1 MHRSITTPHLWAFL
15 ACALVAAT
23 PSAQAQV
30 TLSAQDAPAITSP
43 ADLPFHRIFDEPF
56 LPGVRPSL
64 RAISPDAQQ
73 IYFTWN
79 DSANAGRKTFVVD
92 PKGAVVD
99 TVGTDAT
106 LSYRLSPDRSQVM
119 YVEDQAVFL
128 ASSTMENH
136 RFKNPEQI
144 IASKGRLPLP
154 QWSPDGSMI
163 AWAQD
168 EDIWVM
174 TMGNRSVQ
182 KVLDND
188 SADGQSF
195 AGWAS
200 NEHLL
205 LVSRDNSDTRLVYFP
220 EYVDTFVEPGE
231 SRRGVYTT
239 TYSVMH
245 LDSTSSTEVLR
256 SKGWV
261 STQVSPTGSYLALD
275 AVDAPM
281 KKRQIHVWASA
292 SEQSTIVFEDSTEG
306 WMYGRNMAFA
316 PSKDVLMF
324 QSEQSGWNHIYT
336 VSPDGSGLKQHTTGS
351 YDIPFAE
358 WVDDETIVMATTQ
371 KDLGERQVALLD
383 LRDASTETLTE
394 AEGYRYQFRLSP
406 DKRHLLYAYTTFNQP
421 YDLYRLDLR
430 RPRGEIQLTQTVPE
444 AFTQIDWQTEQ
455 YVRFTGRDGETGL
468 SMSIL
473 TPEDYQ
479 PGSGKQYPTVV
490 FVHGAG
496 SLQNVFKGFSN
507 SYYREYMFH
516 QWLTSRGY
524 VVVEVDYRHSTGYGR
539 KFREDVTNWMGKYE
553 TEDIIDGLDWIAE
566 NGDYVDRDRVG
577 IYGGSYGGFMALY
590 AATVEPDHFHA
601 AAALRAVT
609 NWRNYYYANP
619 WYTLPR
625 LGTPED
631 NPVHYERS
639 SPLDLVDDL
648 ERPVLI
654 LHGLVDDNVGFQD
667 AAQYIEALI
676 QAGDKEFDMMMYPSE
691 PHGFQDPDSWIDEY
705 ERIFEFF
712 EENL

>member
-1 MHRSITTPHLWAFL
+1 MNRLTKDVLFWATVATMFIVGAPL
-15 ACALVAAT
+15 AG
-23 PSAQAQV
+23 AQV
-30 TLSAQDAPAITSP
+30 ISSTQGSETITSP
-43 ADLPFHRIFDEPF
+43 SDLPFERIFDEPF
-56 LPGVRPSL
+56 LPGLRPSL
-64 RAISPDAQQ
+64 RTISPDGKQV
-73 IYFTWN
+73 YFTWN
-79 DSANAGRKTFVVD
+79 DSAKATRQTYVVNGD
-92 PKGAVVD
+92 GSEVD
-99 TVGTDAT
+99 TVGAEAI
-106 LSYRLSPDRSQVM
+106 LSYRLSPDQSQVL
-119 YVEDQAVFL
+119 YVEDQSVYL

-136 RFKNPEQI
+136 RFKNPE
-144 IASKGRLPLP
+144 ALLTSKGRVSLP
-154 QWSPDGSMI
+154 QWSPDGMKI
-163 AWAQD
+163 AWSMD
-168 EDIWVM
+168 GDIWSM
-174 TMGNRSVQ
+174 DMQQRSML
-182 KVLDND
+182 KVLDDDQAN
-188 SADGQSF
+188 GQNF

-200 NEHLL
+200 NEHILL
-205 LVSRDNSDTRLVYFP
+205 ISRDNSETRLVYFP

-231 SRRGVYTT
+231 SRRGLYTT

-245 LDSTSSTEVLR
+245 LDSTSSQELLT
-256 SKGWV
+256 SQGWV
-261 STQVSPTGSYLALD
+261 STQVSPTGDFFALD

-281 KKRQIHVWASA
+281 KHRHIHVWS
-292 SEQSTIVFEDSTEG
+292 SQTGELTTVFEDSTQG
-306 WMYGRNMAFA
+306 WIYGRNMGFA
-316 PSKDVLMF
+316 PSSNTLMF
-324 QSEQSGWNHIYT
+324 QSEQTGWNHVYT
-336 VSPDGSGLKQHTTGS
+336 VSPNGSDLRQLTTGA

-358 WVDDETIVMATTQ
+358 WINDETIVMATTE
-371 KDLGERQVALLD
+371 KDLGERHIVLLD
-383 LRDASTETLTE
+383 VDDATTNTLTE

-406 DKRHLLYAYTTFNQP
+406 DRRHLVYAYTTFNQP

-444 AFTQIDWQTEQ
+444 SFSQITWQEEQ
-455 YVRFTGRDGETGL
+455 YIRFPARDGETEL

-473 TPEDYQ
+473 TPDDYE
-479 PGSGKQYPTVV
+479 PNNGKQYPTVV

-516 QWLTSRGY
+516 QWLTARGY

-553 TEDIIDGLDWIAE
+553 TEDIIDGLDWIAS
-566 NGDYVDRDRVG
+566 NGDYVDRNRVG

-609 NWRNYYYANP
+609 NWRNYFYANP
-619 WYTLPR
+619 WYTYPR
-625 LGTPED
+625 LGTPEE
-631 NPVHYERS
+631 NPLNYERS
-639 SPLDLVDDL
+639 SPLDLIDDL

>member
-1 MHRSITTPHLWAFL
+1 MNRTTKDVLFWAT
-15 ACALVAAT
+15 AAT
-23 PSAQAQV
+23 IFLVGAPLASAQV
-30 TLSAQDAPAITSP
+30 TSSTQGTETITSP
-43 ADLPFHRIFDEPF
+43 ADLPFERIFDEPF
-56 LPGVRPSL
+56 LPGLRPSL
-64 RAISPDAQQ
+64 RTISPDAKH

-79 DSANAGRKTFVVD
+79 DSAKATRKTYVVNAD
-92 PKGAVVD
+92 GSEVD
-99 TVGTDAT
+99 TVGAKAI
-106 LSYRLSPDRSQVM
+106 LSYRLSPDQSQVL
-119 YVEDQAVFL
+119 YVEDQSVYL
-128 ASSTMENH
+128 ASSMMENH
-136 RFKNPEQI
+136 RFKNPEELLT
-144 IASKGRLPLP
+144 SKGRVSLP
-154 QWSPDGSMI
+154 QWSPDGMKI
-163 AWAQD
+163 AWSMD
-168 EDIWVM
+168 GDIWSM
-174 TMGNRSVQ
+174 DIQNRSMH
-182 KVLDND
+182 KVLDSEKAN
-188 SADGQSF
+188 GQSF

-200 NEHLL
+200 SQHILL
-205 LVSRDNSDTRLVYFP
+205 ISRDNSETRLVYFP

-231 SRRGVYTT
+231 SRRGLYTT

-245 LDSTSSTEVLR
+245 LDSTSTQELLTSQ
-256 SKGWV
+256 GWV
-261 STQVSPTGSYLALD
+261 STQVSPTGDYFALD

-281 KKRQIHVWASA
+281 KHRQIHIWS
-292 SEQSTIVFEDSTEG
+292 SQTGELTTVFEDSTQG
-306 WMYGRNMAFA
+306 WIYGRNMSFA
-316 PSKDVLMF
+316 PSSNTLMF
-324 QSEQSGWNHIYT
+324 QSEQTGWNHVYT
-336 VSPDGSGLKQHTTGS
+336 VSPNGLDLRQLTTGA

-358 WVDDETIVMATTQ
+358 WINDETIVMATTE
-371 KDLGERQVALLD
+371 KDLGERHIVTLD
-383 LRDASTETLTE
+383 VEDATTNTLTE

-406 DKRHLLYAYTTFNQP
+406 DRRHLVYAYTTFNQP

-444 AFTQIDWQTEQ
+444 SFSQITWQKEQ
-455 YVRFTGRDGETGL
+455 YIRFPARDGETEL

-473 TPEDYQ
+473 TPDDYE
-479 PGSGKQYPTVV
+479 PNNGKQYPTVV

-516 QWLTSRGY
+516 QWLTARGY

-539 KFREDVTNWMGKYE
+539 KFREDVTTWMGKYE
-553 TEDIIDGLDWIAE
+553 TEDIIDGLDWIAS

-609 NWRNYYYANP
+609 NWRNYFYANP
-619 WYTLPR
+619 WYTYPR
-625 LGTPED
+625 LGTPEE
-631 NPVHYERS
+631 NPLNYERS
-639 SPLDLVDDL
+639 SPLDLIDDL
-648 ERPVLI
+648 KRPVLI

-705 ERIFEFF
+705 ERIYEFF

>member
-1 MHRSITTPHLWAFL
+1 MHRFFTTVHFWAFL
-15 ACALVAAT
+15 ACLLAVT
-23 PSAQAQV
+23 IPHTQAQV
-30 TLSAQDAPAITSP
+30 AVSAQDTPVITSP
-43 ADLPFHRIFDEPF
+43 ADLPFDRIFEEPF
-56 LPGVRPSL
+56 LAGVRPNV
-64 RAISPDAQQ
+64 RTISPDAQN

-79 DSANAGRKTFVVD
+79 DSAKADRKTYVVESS
-92 PKGAVVD
+92 GGIID
-99 TVGTDAT
+99 TVDADAT
-106 LSYRLSPDRSQVM
+106 LRYRLSPDQSKVL
-119 YVEDQAVFL
+119 YVEDQAVYL
-128 ASSTMENH
+128 ASSSMDGH
-136 RFKNPEQI
+136 RFKNPEEI
-144 IASKGRLPLP
+144 IASKSRLSLP

-163 AWAQD
+163 AWTQD
-168 EDIWVM
+168 GDIWAM
-174 TMGNRSVQ
+174 TMDNRSIQ

-188 SADGQSF
+188 SADGQAL

-205 LVSRDNSDTRLVYFP
+205 LVSRDNEDTRLVYFP

-231 SRRGVYTT
+231 SRRGLYTS

-245 LDSTSSTEVLR
+245 LDSTSSKELL
-256 SKGWV
+256 SSQGWV
-261 STQVSPTGSYLALD
+261 RTQVSPTGSYLALD

-281 KKRQIHVWASA
+281 KKRQIHVWDAA
-292 SEQSTIVFEDSTEG
+292 TEQTSTVFEDSTEG
-306 WMYGRNMAFA
+306 WIYGRNMAFS
-316 PSKDVLMF
+316 PSNDRLMF

-336 VSPDGSGLKQHTTGS
+336 VSPDGSGLRQHTTGS

-358 WVDDETIVMATTQ
+358 WIDDETIVMATTQ
-371 KDLGERQVALLD
+371 KDLGERHVVLLD
-383 LRDASTETLTE
+383 LRDGTTEQLTE

-406 DKRHLLYAYTTFNQP
+406 DKRHLVYAYTTFNQP
-421 YDLYRLDLR
+421 YDLYSLDLR
-430 RPRGEIQLTQTVPE
+430 RPRDEVQLTQTVPE
-444 AFTQIDWQTEQ
+444 AFSQIDWQKEQ
-455 YVRFTGRDGETGL
+455 YVRFTGRDGETEL

-473 TPEDYQ
+473 TPEGFD
-479 PGSGKQYPTVV
+479 PGEDKQYPTVV

-496 SLQNVFKGFSN
+496 SLQNVYKGFSN

-516 QWLTSRGY
+516 QWLTARGY

-553 TEDIIDGLDWIAE
+553 TQDIIDGLDWIAE

-590 AATVEPDHFHA
+590 ATTVAPDHFHA

-619 WYTLPR
+619 WYTMPR
-625 LGTPED
+625 LGTPEE
-631 NPVHYERS
+631 NPLHYERS
-639 SPLDLVDDL
+639 SPLDIVDDL

-712 EENL
+712 EEKL